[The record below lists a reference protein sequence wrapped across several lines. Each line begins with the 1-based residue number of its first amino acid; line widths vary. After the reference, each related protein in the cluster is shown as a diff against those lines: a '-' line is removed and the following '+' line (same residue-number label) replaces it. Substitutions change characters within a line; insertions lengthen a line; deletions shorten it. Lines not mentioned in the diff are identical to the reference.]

1 MIKTNKETNE
11 KIIKTEMTL
20 ADIFNPDVIFPG
32 LSGLTEEQK
41 DKILNPHKY
50 RKIKSNRLI
59 NVNQ

>member
-1 MIKTNKETNE
+1 MIKPNKEIKETNK

-41 DKILNPHKY
+41 NKILYPKP
-50 RKIKSNRLI
+50 KSKRLI
-59 NVNQ
+59 K